1 MSDSVANEP
10 NTNHANILKEKS
22 LFDHGQMEGP
32 DGTHL
37 PSILIRLRTDT
48 IYRNKLY
55 QTLALSWL
63 STCLGW
69 NAGQLGPALPDLQ
82 VITNT
87 TLDEA
92 SYYLTAL
99 SLGFLIGALAAG
111 WIFRKGHQMI
121 TMSTLT
127 GVFAILTAVIPWCK
141 YYVLMIIL
149 FLIRGGARGVIDTG
163 CNIMILEI
171 WGKHNGPYM
180 QAVHFMYAVGGIVS
194 PLATAPFLSI
204 RVHDVNHTSKY
215 TNISNYHNL
224 SENSSASFKSGKIDS
239 QETHNSS
246 VHFAFAITAAFALSC
261 SFIFLYFLCRSTKQ
275 TNNNTDHS
283 PNRVTK
289 NLPRSIRLMSLS
301 LMCATF
307 WFYLF
312 FEKAMVFFLPTFTL
326 VHMEWTQ
333 LQGSYAAT
341 TYWAAFAI
349 GRLSGIIITHRFKTD
364 KVLATYISVLTLSSF
379 GLMITT
385 LYQKDIGVWIFVP
398 MSGFCQSI
406 LFPLLLSWIEEDF
419 FKVTGKIVS
428 VIMFLGSIGTMVTPI
443 ILGYLIDIFTPMW
456 FPYAEVIA
464 SVCMLILYFVL
475 LLIRSKIVFN
485 HQENQTCIPDQINK

>member
-1 MSDSVANEP
+1 MCNNDENCPDTIISKEISSISNGQKEELDA
-10 NTNHANILKEKS
+10 TN
-22 LFDHGQMEGP
+22 Q
-32 DGTHL
+32 
-37 PSILIRLRTDT
+37 PSAFIRFHTDT
-48 IYRNKLY
+48 VFRNNLY
-55 QTLALSWL
+55 HTLALSWL

-69 NAGQLGPALPDLQ
+69 NAGQLGPVLPDLQ

-99 SLGFLIGALAAG
+99 SLGFLLGALVAG
-111 WIFRKGHQMI
+111 WIFRKGNQMI

-127 GVFAILTAVIPWCK
+127 AVFAILTAVIPWCK

-149 FLIRGGARGVIDTG
+149 FLIRGSARGVIDAG
-163 CNIMILEI
+163 CNIMVLEI

-180 QAVHFMYAVGGIVS
+180 QALHFMYAVGGIIS

-204 RVHDVNHTSKY
+204 RVHDNNHTSKY
-215 TNISNYHNL
+215 INISNFHKL
-224 SENSSASFKSGKIDS
+224 SENSSETFRFGIIES
-239 QETHNSS
+239 QETHDSS

-261 SFIFLYFLCRSTKQ
+261 SFLFVYFLCRSTKQ
-275 TNNNTDHS
+275 TNEKDDNS
-283 PNRVTK
+283 PPCVTK
-289 NLPRSIRLMSLS
+289 DLSRSIRLMSLS

-312 FEKAMVFFLPTFTL
+312 LEKAMVFFLPTFTL
-326 VHMEWTQ
+326 GHMQWAQ
-333 LQGSYAAT
+333 SQGSYAAT

-364 KVLATYISVLTLSSF
+364 KILATYITVLTLSSF

-443 ILGYLIDIFTPMW
+443 ILGYLIDLFTPMW

-464 SVCMLILYFVL
+464 SVCMLLLYFVL
-475 LLIRSKIVFN
+475 LFIRSKIVVD
-485 HQENQTCIPDQINK
+485 HQEIQKCFPISETNKK